1 MAETCRGAV
10 FAGDGTFAVREFPV
24 PDPPPGGAVLRT
36 EAVGLCGSDIAQFHG
51 TRLTPASTFPT
62 IPGHEIVGRI
72 AKLSTGAAA
81 TWGLA
86 EGDRVAVDEVLTCG
100 TCPGCTAGEMCH
112 RMRVYGYE
120 FSADEP
126 PFLFGGY
133 GEYMVLLPG
142 TRLYRLPESIPAE
155 ELTLFEPLAN
165 SMNWVQA
172 IRPGD
177 TVVVQGPGHQGLT
190 CVVAARSAGAGRIIV
205 TGTSADRVRLDA
217 ALAIGASDTI
227 VVDVEDAVE
236 RVGELTGE
244 RMADVVMD
252 VASVTQ
258 TVNLA
263 LELVRARG
271 HVVLA
276 GLKHFTPNPG
286 LVTDWIP
293 LKGLTIHGGCGFTP
307 ESMQKAVDLL
317 AAGTVDTATLLGDV
331 YPMDEIER
339 AMAVLDRGI
348 PGHDAVRVGLKL
360 S

>member
-1 MAETCRGAV
+1 MAGTCHAAV
-10 FAGDGTFAVREFPV
+10 FTGEGAFEVREFPI

-51 TRLTPASTFPT
+51 TRLTPSSIFPT

-72 AKLSTGAAA
+72 EKLSPEAAA
-81 TWGLA
+81 SWRVR
-86 EGDRVAVDEVLTCG
+86 EGDRVAVDEVLVCG
-100 TCPGCTAGEMCH
+100 TCLGCAADEMCH
-112 RMRVYGYE
+112 RLRVYGYE
-120 FSADEP
+120 FSADEAP
-126 PFLFGGY
+126 YLFGGY
-133 GEYMVLLPG
+133 GEYMVLLPN
-142 TRLYRLPESIPAE
+142 TRLYKLPDDIPAD

-165 SMNWVQA
+165 SMNWVGC

-190 CVVAARSAGAGRIIV
+190 CVVAAKAAGAGRIIV
-205 TGTSADRVRLDA
+205 TGTSDDRLRFAA

-227 VVDVEDAVE
+227 AVDVENAVE
-236 RVGELTGE
+236 RVGEITGG

-307 ESMQKAVDLL
+307 DSMQRAVDLL
-317 AAGTVDTATLLGDV
+317 ASRSVDTSTLLGEV
-331 YPMDEIER
+331 YTLAEIDR
-339 AMAVLDRGI
+339 AMQVLARTI